1 MQLPLLS
8 FDAPPTFA
16 VVERGGKAYRSEAVL
31 SGTAT
36 HWTRSGLVFQVP
48 RTIQELVLGVVTH
61 RGGNLY
67 EYAGIRLY

>member
-1 MQLPLLS
+1 
-8 FDAPPTFA
+8 
-16 VVERGGKAYRSEAVL
+16 VVERGGKAYRPEAVL

-48 RTIQELVLGVVTH
+48 RTIQEPVLGVVVTH
-61 RGGNLY
+61 QGGNRY